1 MSEGAKVSEEKKER
15 KVSYHVHRVAGT
27 TLLRGAREGATEA
40 SGEGHLW
47 QREQQC
53 KGLEVGGNGQ
63 LCNTLQRER
72 R

>member
-1 MSEGAKVSEEKKER
+1 M
-15 KVSYHVHRVAGT
+15 SYHLHRVAGT

-53 KGLEVGGNGQ
+53 KGLEEGGNDNMKEVNHKRPE
-63 LCNTLQRER
+63 LMVLLI
-72 R
+72 